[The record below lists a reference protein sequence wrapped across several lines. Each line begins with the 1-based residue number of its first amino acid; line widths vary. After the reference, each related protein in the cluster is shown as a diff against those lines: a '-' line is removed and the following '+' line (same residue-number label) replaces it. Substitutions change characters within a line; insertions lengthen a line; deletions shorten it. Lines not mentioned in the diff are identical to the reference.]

1 MPVPTTNTE
10 LLELLHKSELVPTAR
25 LESFFSEQQGNLP
38 ASPREMVKALIQTGL
53 ITQFQ
58 GDQLLQGKWR
68 GFTLGKY
75 RVLERIGSGGMGTV
89 YLCEHAMV
97 GRKVA
102 VKVLPTSQSNNPA
115 ALGRFYREAR
125 AAGVLDH
132 PNLVRA
138 HDIDQ
143 EGGLHFLV
151 MDYVDGSSLQAIVSK
166 HGPFSVP
173 RAIEYVRQAAVGLA
187 HAHASGLIH
196 RDIKPANIMLERNG
210 TIRVLDLGLARFFND
225 HTDMLTVKYD
235 DKHVLGTADYVAPE
249 QALNSH
255 DVDIRADIYSLG
267 CTLYFCLTGHPPF
280 PEGKVAQ
287 KLIWHQVR
295 EPAPITQIRP
305 EVPEALASVLG
316 KMMAKEVEQRY
327 QTPGEVADA
336 LAALVEC
343 PIDLPPAEEM
353 PRLCPAALAAG
364 NNNSTRQVAER
375 ASAARVIPT
384 RPSDQGRVV
393 MTQERE
399 PSAAEMATPRS
410 LGLAPTRTDDPR
422 PTPTAVPVA
431 TLVPPPAVSEVSN
444 PSTIV
449 LLIVLTLLGAALGVL
464 VSLWR

>member
-1 MPVPTTNTE
+1 MPAPTTTEE
-10 LLELLHKSELVPTAR
+10 LLDLLHKSELVPVAR
-25 LESFFSEQQGNLP
+25 LEAFLQELP
-38 ASPREMVKALIQTGL
+38 SRFMQPRDLVKALIHGGL

-132 PNLVRA
+132 PNLVKA

-151 MDYVDGSSLQAIVSK
+151 MDYVDGSSLQAIVTK
-166 HGPFSVP
+166 FGPFSIP
-173 RAIEYVRQAAVGLA
+173 RAIEYIRQAAIGLA

-225 HTDMLTVKYD
+225 NTDMLTVKYD

-255 DVDIRADIYSLG
+255 EVDIRADIYSLG
-267 CTLYFCLTGHPPF
+267 CTLYYCLTGQPPF

-295 EPAPITQIRP
+295 EPVPVEQLRP
-305 EVPEALASVLG
+305 EVPASLALILR
-316 KMMAKEVEQRY
+316 KMMAKDPDQRF

-336 LAALVEC
+336 LADLIEA
-343 PIDLPPAEEM
+343 PIEPPPEAEM
-353 PRLCPAALAAG
+353 PRLCPAALQAG
-364 NNNSTRQVAER
+364 TPAPTRTVSARQTVAR
-375 ASAARVIPT
+375 SVPT
-384 RPSDQGRVV
+384 RPSDHGRVL

-399 PSAAEMATPRS
+399 PTPAEMATPRS
-410 LGLAPTRTDDPR
+410 LGLAPTHTQQPR
-422 PTPTAVPVA
+422 PLPKAIPVVA
-431 TLVPPPAVSEVSN
+431 PSPAPESEANTSVQLL
-444 PSTIV
+444 
-449 LLIVLTLLGAALGVL
+449 LLIGLSLLGAALGVVL
-464 VSLWR
+464 SLWR

>member
-1 MPVPTTNTE
+1 MPAPTTTNE
-10 LLELLHKSELVPTAR
+10 LLDLLHKSELVTTAR
-25 LESFFSEQQGNLP
+25 LEAFLCEFP
-38 ASPREMVKALIQTGL
+38 PRGMQPRDLVKSLIHGGL

-132 PNLVRA
+132 PNLVKA

-166 HGPFSVP
+166 FGPFSVP
-173 RAIEYVRQAAVGLA
+173 RAIEYTRQAAIGLA
-187 HAHASGLIH
+187 HAHGSGLIH

-225 HTDMLTVKYD
+225 NTDMLTVKYD

-267 CTLYFCLTGHPPF
+267 CTLYYCLTGQPPF

-295 EPAPITQIRP
+295 EPTPVEQIRP
-305 EVPEALASVLG
+305 EVPAALALVLR
-316 KMMAKEVEQRY
+316 KMMAKEPDDRFQI
-327 QTPGEVADA
+327 PGEVAEA
-336 LAALVEC
+336 LADLIES
-343 PIDLPPAEEM
+343 PIGPPPEAEM
-353 PRLCPAALAAG
+353 PRLCPAALMAG
-364 NNNSTRQVAER
+364 NAAPTRTVPTPRQTVAHP
-375 ASAARVIPT
+375 IPG
-384 RPSDQGRVV
+384 RPSDQGRVL
-393 MTQERE
+393 MTQERD
-399 PSAAEMATPRS
+399 PLPAEMTTPRS
-410 LGLAPTRTDDPR
+410 LGLAPTRTEQPR
-422 PTPTAVPVA
+422 PVPTAVPVA
-431 TLVPPPAVSEVSN
+431 PRAEPPLAEMSNGTNLLLLVGLSLV
-444 PSTIV
+444 
-449 LLIVLTLLGAALGVL
+449 GASVGVAL
-464 VSLWR
+464 SLWR